1 MHTGVTDKD
10 LTVQVMQK
18 SGARMEKLNQGRNG
32 HLVKDLIIL
41 SSIAAYVESQ
51 VIISKMYCFWT
62 FSPLRHLFETNW
74 WF

>member
-18 SGARMEKLNQGRNG
+18 SGARMEKLDQGRNG

-41 SSIAAYVESQ
+41 SSIAAYVES
-51 VIISKMYCFWT
+51 
-62 FSPLRHLFETNW
+62 
-74 WF
+74 